1 MAMGGSGLSPCV
13 QSGSP
18 SSCPPACWVPTC
30 PLEKQGP
37 SELHPPHQR
46 VLTGSSLERVG
57 DTGQAS
63 SQDSPAASGSCE
75 VRGAHRVRESTELGS
90 GG

>member
-1 MAMGGSGLSPCV
+1 MSREVAAVGSLLDFPMSMGGSSLSPCV

-18 SSCPPACWVPTC
+18 SSCLPACCEPKH

-37 SELHPPHQR
+37 SELHPPRQR
-46 VLTGSSLERVG
+46 ALRGSSLERVG

-63 SQDSPAASGSCE
+63 S
-75 VRGAHRVRESTELGS
+75 
-90 GG
+90 